1 MDDQRNSKFVDVVNC
16 TRPRGHDFDYSTQ
29 IGLRMILDRHLYEHI
44 AMRKSVERTTGRGN
58 FSVIDKAISR
68 EM

>member
-16 TRPRGHDFDYSTQ
+16 TRPRGHDFDNSTQ
-29 IGLRMILDRHLYEHI
+29 IRLRMILDRHLYEHI